1 MEEKKMGI
9 YKKAQVKRMILGL
22 KPLCRKIDSLNKKI
36 EDLMAEKEEVVK
48 SMDSINKAIIAFAG
62 DEFTD
67 EVEALIF
74 EMLKTPTPQARE
86 VENKTEGEPQEQ
98 SKEEAPAEETENSK
112 EEPEAGEKEQV
123 SEETVASKWI
133 RID

>member
-22 KPLCRKIDSLNKKI
+22 KPLCRKVDSLNKKI

-123 SEETVASKWI
+123 SEETAASKWI
-133 RID
+133 KKD

>member
-36 EDLMAEKEEVVK
+36 EDLMVEKEEVVK

-86 VENKTEGEPQEQ
+86 VENKTEGESQEQ
-98 SKEEAPAEETENSK
+98 SIEEAPAEETENSK
-112 EEPEAGEKEQV
+112 EGPEAGEKEQV

>member
-22 KPLCRKIDSLNKKI
+22 KPLCRKIDSLNRKI

-62 DEFTD
+62 NEFADEI
-67 EVEALIF
+67 EALTF

-86 VENKTEGEPQEQ
+86 VENKAEGESQEQ

-133 RID
+133 RMD

>member
-1 MEEKKMGI
+1 MGI

-62 DEFTD
+62 NEFAD
-67 EVEALIF
+67 EVEALIS

-86 VENKTEGEPQEQ
+86 VENKVEGESQEQ
-98 SKEEAPAEETENSK
+98 SIEEAPAEETENSK

>member
-1 MEEKKMGI
+1 MGI

-22 KPLCRKIDSLNKKI
+22 KPLCRKVDSLNKKI

-48 SMDSINKAIIAFAG
+48 SMDSINKAIIALAGNEFA
-62 DEFTD
+62 D

-133 RID
+133 RMD

>member
-22 KPLCRKIDSLNKKI
+22 KPLYRKIDSLNKKI

-62 DEFTD
+62 NEFTD

-86 VENKTEGEPQEQ
+86 VENKTEGESQEQ
-98 SKEEAPAEETENSK
+98 SIEEAPAEETENSK
-112 EEPEAGEKEQV
+112 EEPEAEEKEQA

>member
-22 KPLCRKIDSLNKKI
+22 KPLCRKVDSLNKKI

>member
-1 MEEKKMGI
+1 MKKLFAILMSVI
-9 YKKAQVKRMILGL
+9 MIVAFMPTL
-22 KPLCRKIDSLNKKI
+22 
-36 EDLMAEKEEVVK
+36 
-48 SMDSINKAIIAFAG
+48 AFA
-62 DEFTD
+62 D

>member
-22 KPLCRKIDSLNKKI
+22 KPLCRKVDSLNKKI
-36 EDLMAEKEEVVK
+36 EDLMAEKEEEVVK

-62 DEFTD
+62 NEFAD

-98 SKEEAPAEETENSK
+98 SKEEAPQKKQKIVRRSRKQGKKNRFQK
-112 EEPEAGEKEQV
+112 KQ
-123 SEETVASKWI
+123 
-133 RID
+133 

>member
-123 SEETVASKWI
+123 SEETVASEWI

>member
-1 MEEKKMGI
+1 MGI

-22 KPLCRKIDSLNKKI
+22 KPLCRKVDSLNKKI

-48 SMDSINKAIIAFAG
+48 SMDSINKAIITFAG
-62 DEFTD
+62 NEFAD

>member
-1 MEEKKMGI
+1 MEEKKIGI

-22 KPLCRKIDSLNKKI
+22 KPLCRKVDSLNKKI

-62 DEFTD
+62 NEFTD

-74 EMLKTPTPQARE
+74 EMLKTPTPQARG

-133 RID
+133 RMD

>member
-62 DEFTD
+62 NEFTD

-112 EEPEAGEKEQV
+112 EEPEAGEKEQA

>member
-22 KPLCRKIDSLNKKI
+22 KPLCRKVDSLNKKI

-48 SMDSINKAIIAFAG
+48 SMDSINRAIIAFAG

-86 VENKTEGEPQEQ
+86 VENKAEGEPQEQ
-98 SKEEAPAEETENSK
+98 SKEEAPAEETESSK

-133 RID
+133 KKD

>member
-22 KPLCRKIDSLNKKI
+22 KPLCRKVDSLNKKI

-133 RID
+133 RMD